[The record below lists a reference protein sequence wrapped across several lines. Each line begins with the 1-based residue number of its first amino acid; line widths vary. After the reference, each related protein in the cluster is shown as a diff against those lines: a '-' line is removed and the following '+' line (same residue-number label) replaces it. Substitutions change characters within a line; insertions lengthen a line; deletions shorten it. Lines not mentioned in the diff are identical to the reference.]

1 FFPSVLGCLRTRRG
15 FSSLQAHTEVLMP
28 KRTFRC
34 AARRPVAVR
43 RCSPRGSVPAAGGLR
58 CGHRRGRPP
67 AGRAPLER
75 CQSLAPRPRGW
86 WSGGS
91 TPGSRRCPRGA
102 APSPSRGGASST
114 ARLARSSRSCGRTS
128 RTGPCTRGAPGRIP
142 TCSRTTAT
150 IPTIRTLDLG
160 FTHKSAGLRAVGS
173 MAVKSKPPP
182 AAPRPGSVVFVGYA
196 EFDMDGR
203 TFTAGEMDRLMMHS
217 AVSKYPCARPATFD
231 EYIDQA
237 IVGLPKKNAS
247 GRDIVFVGPGGTGC
261 ELHHTNTL
269 GSQKCAV
276 PPGEALDGTW
286 GLASMYGRKSILCVY
301 PVERVKRQQS
311 LTQFGLC
318 RATLNGRGQMRPSQS
333 LTALSDKTMWAST
346 GFARST
352 SEAQSTSRMD
362 QFFR

>member
-1 FFPSVLGCLRTRRG
+1 MPVTGASTTGLVERRFNAGLATLPSGRSPFPV
-15 FSSLQAHTEVLMP
+15 P
-28 KRTFRC
+28 
-34 AARRPVAVR
+34 R
-43 RCSPRGSVPAAGGLR
+43 RCEF
-58 CGHRRGRPP
+58 HRTIGQKLPELWPDFSDR
-67 AGRAPLER
+67 ALHQGRAGADSNL
-75 CQSLAPRPRGW
+75 LAYHGDDPHDQ
-86 WSGGS
+86 
-91 TPGSRRCPRGA
+91 
-102 APSPSRGGASST
+102 
-114 ARLARSSRSCGRTS
+114 
-128 RTGPCTRGAPGRIP
+128 
-142 TCSRTTAT
+142 
-150 IPTIRTLDLG
+150 DLG

>member
-1 FFPSVLGCLRTRRG
+1 MPVTGHPGTGLQERRFNAGLATLPSGRSPFPAPRRCEFHRTIGQRLPELWAD
-15 FSSLQAHTEVLMP
+15 FSDKAVHQGRAGVDSNLLSFHGDHPHEQDMGLTQKSPGLQAT
-28 KRTFRC
+28 
-34 AARRPVAVR
+34 
-43 RCSPRGSVPAAGGLR
+43 
-58 CGHRRGRPP
+58 
-67 AGRAPLER
+67 
-75 CQSLAPRPRGW
+75 
-86 WSGGS
+86 
-91 TPGSRRCPRGA
+91 
-102 APSPSRGGASST
+102 
-114 ARLARSSRSCGRTS
+114 
-128 RTGPCTRGAPGRIP
+128 
-142 TCSRTTAT
+142 
-150 IPTIRTLDLG
+150 
-160 FTHKSAGLRAVGS
+160 GS
-173 MAVKSKPPP
+173 MTLKSKSPPK
-182 AAPRPGSVVFVGYA
+182 APIPGSVVFVGYA

-231 EYIDQA
+231 EYTDQA

-261 ELHHTNTL
+261 ELYHTNTL

-286 GLASMYGRKSILCVY
+286 GLASMYGRKSVLCVY

-318 RATLNGRGQMRPSQS
+318 RATLDVRGRMKPSQS
-333 LTALSDKTMWAST
+333 LTTLTDKTMWVST

-352 SEAQSTSRMD
+352 SEAQSTCRMD